1 MITTHT
7 REEIL
12 EHENDAK
19 YRKNRPD
26 WVIGKIPDVSD
37 YRKISADSNE
47 ELLTLA
53 KIGQLMADQV
63 VPGTKLYF
71 TQALLVG
78 AALLTRELADKFG
91 LEFEKYRSVLMVT
104 PTRYG
109 KQIAYGY
116 PVPTPSGWKKH
127 GELLPG
133 DEVFGI
139 DGKPIKVL
147 AISKP
152 TEQNTVVTLKNHE
165 QIEVHDNH
173 EWTVWDRD
181 ASNGKGKPHGKWV
194 TLETHEMEERGL
206 TTKDKKANGEV
217 YDRCKYYLPLT
228 QPCEFPEQEQSLDP
242 YFVGCWLGDGTKNDA
257 ILTLSDNDA
266 EEILGNI
273 PYTVSTF
280 SKLQG
285 CKHYGFGYQGILQN
299 IRGLG
304 LYNNKHIPP
313 IYKYASLDQQKQ
325 LLAGLIDTDGYV
337 DKAGRVIISCTNKR
351 LKDDIVELLSLMA
364 LRPYVTAIDPAV
376 TTSGII
382 GRKVVYQIGFQPW
395 YKIPTHVKRKKIVR
409 LVERKKIGIESIT
422 HTKKKKMGNCIQVAS
437 PDGMYLVGKS
447 LIPTHNSFLNAFIAI
462 SNAALGGKEVRIGGA
477 TKDKAGLIQE
487 KIVSLMPKTTKEIQ
501 DGLIISSEDGD
512 VNKKVQR
519 LATQASK
526 EALAWRSGGS
536 IKMFSTNET
545 RKNADVAAAGAVG
558 VGGDIVIL
566 DEIQLMTPMGFRT
579 ASRFFME
586 NNTTKRFCVG
596 NPQRNG
602 HFRDLYEDPN
612 TFVVHL
618 NDSGAI
624 IEGRMTRRQMELTGM
639 PTYSAEYRAFVTCVD
654 EQTEC
659 LTPDGWKS
667 IKDIKEGDIV
677 AQIEK
682 DETLTF
688 VPVQHKIEHIS
699 ETIYKTSFAK
709 DEWLF
714 TKDHRQYVY
723 NTSRRTG
730 KTEKKAY
737 TIENLPKGSH
747 IRVLAGGFSQG
758 NKGVSYLDRLAI
770 ACQADGS
777 IERVYAGQY
786 KPKGVTSW
794 RIEMRKPRKI
804 ERLKHILDNSGVEYN
819 IHIQKDGDTRFTFS
833 LPSKI
838 TKTLPD
844 WFGWK
849 IGAEDAK
856 TILDEIM
863 EWDGCK
869 ASKVY
874 SSVVKD
880 NVDFVQAIASQCG
893 IRTYSS
899 STVMRT
905 GTTLYAVHLHI
916 TNTRTTQ
923 YLKRQEINW
932 GKPVYC
938 ITVPSGE
945 WVARRNGH
953 IINTGNCEFPPDNSG
968 SRFFTTLP
976 SVFDKAEFPEEPQR
990 FAFMGI
996 DSAYKGADALKVS
1009 IVTLNITKER
1019 VWAELVYQED
1029 MKAKYPVW
1037 DDAMTTLNICL
1048 DILKLVE
1055 KYNVL
1060 KASIDIGMGVQ
1071 VYETLLRLS
1080 PEFELEPVAFNSA
1093 PTEWRVETDFN
1104 AKWAVNK
1111 RAEMHLDLK
1120 ELCETGMM
1128 YIDPPY
1134 YDELMKQMR
1143 EIGNAEQGQ
1152 KIKIEAKKD
1161 IKHRIGQSPDS
1172 LDSLCLA
1179 VRALVLSGL
1188 LRGDSDINVDD
1199 LVQVYGGN

>member
-1 MITTHT
+1 MITHT

-109 KQIAYGY
+109 K
-116 PVPTPSGWKKH
+116 
-127 GELLPG
+127 
-133 DEVFGI
+133 
-139 DGKPIKVL
+139 
-147 AISKP
+147 
-152 TEQNTVVTLKNHE
+152 
-165 QIEVHDNH
+165 
-173 EWTVWDRD
+173 
-181 ASNGKGKPHGKWV
+181 
-194 TLETHEMEERGL
+194 
-206 TTKDKKANGEV
+206 
-217 YDRCKYYLPLT
+217 
-228 QPCEFPEQEQSLDP
+228 
-242 YFVGCWLGDGTKNDA
+242 
-257 ILTLSDNDA
+257 
-266 EEILGNI
+266 
-273 PYTVSTF
+273 
-280 SKLQG
+280 
-285 CKHYGFGYQGILQN
+285 
-299 IRGLG
+299 
-304 LYNNKHIPP
+304 
-313 IYKYASLDQQKQ
+313 
-325 LLAGLIDTDGYV
+325 
-337 DKAGRVIISCTNKR
+337 
-351 LKDDIVELLSLMA
+351 
-364 LRPYVTAIDPAV
+364 
-376 TTSGII
+376 
-382 GRKVVYQIGFQPW
+382 
-395 YKIPTHVKRKKIVR
+395 
-409 LVERKKIGIESIT
+409 
-422 HTKKKKMGNCIQVAS
+422 
-437 PDGMYLVGKS
+437 
-447 LIPTHNSFLNAFIAI
+447 SFLNAFIAI

-602 HFRDLYEDPN
+602 HFRDLYDDPN

-639 PTYSAEYRAFVTCVD
+639 PTYSAEYRAFVMV
-654 EQTEC
+654 
-659 LTPDGWKS
+659 
-667 IKDIKEGDIV
+667 
-677 AQIEK
+677 
-682 DETLTF
+682 
-688 VPVQHKIEHIS
+688 
-699 ETIYKTSFAK
+699 
-709 DEWLF
+709 
-714 TKDHRQYVY
+714 
-723 NTSRRTG
+723 
-730 KTEKKAY
+730 
-737 TIENLPKGSH
+737 
-747 IRVLAGGFSQG
+747 
-758 NKGVSYLDRLAI
+758 
-770 ACQADGS
+770 
-777 IERVYAGQY
+777 
-786 KPKGVTSW
+786 
-794 RIEMRKPRKI
+794 
-804 ERLKHILDNSGVEYN
+804 
-819 IHIQKDGDTRFTFS
+819 
-833 LPSKI
+833 
-838 TKTLPD
+838 
-844 WFGWK
+844 
-849 IGAEDAK
+849 
-856 TILDEIM
+856 
-863 EWDGCK
+863 
-869 ASKVY
+869 
-874 SSVVKD
+874 
-880 NVDFVQAIASQCG
+880 
-893 IRTYSS
+893 
-899 STVMRT
+899 
-905 GTTLYAVHLHI
+905 
-916 TNTRTTQ
+916 
-923 YLKRQEINW
+923 
-932 GKPVYC
+932 
-938 ITVPSGE
+938 
-945 WVARRNGH
+945 
-953 IINTGNCEFPPDNSG
+953 EFPPDNSG

-1019 VWAELVYQED
+1019 VWTELIYQED

>member
-1 MITTHT
+1 MVVERT
-7 REEIL
+7 RDEIL
-12 EHENDAK
+12 AHENDKEYMA
-19 YRKNRPD
+19 NRVD
-26 WVIGKIPDVSD
+26 WVKGKILDVSD
-37 YRKISADSNE
+37 YRKISVDSNE
-47 ELLTLA
+47 ELMILA
-53 KIGQLMADQV
+53 KIGQLMADEV
-63 VPGTKLYF
+63 VPGAKLFF
-71 TQALLVG
+71 TQSVLVG
-78 AALLTRELADKFG
+78 AAMLSRELADKFG
-91 LEFEKYRSVLMVT
+91 LDFEKYRSVLMVT

-109 KQIAYGY
+109 KQIAYDY

-152 TEQNTVVTLKNHE
+152 TEQNTIITLKNHE

-206 TTKDKKANGEV
+206 TTKDKKANGEI

-228 QPCEFPEQEQSLDP
+228 QPCEFLHKDQPLDA
-242 YFVGCWLGDGTKNDA
+242 YFVGCWLGDGTKNSPT
-257 ILTLSDNDA
+257 LTLSDNDA
-266 EEILGNI
+266 EEILDSV
-273 PYTVSTF
+273 PYTVSSF
-280 SKLQG
+280 FKLQG
-285 CKHYGFGYQGILQN
+285 CKYYRFGHQGIIQN
-299 IRGLG
+299 IRELG

-337 DKAGRVIISCTNKR
+337 DKSGRVIISCANKR

-364 LRPYVTAIDPAV
+364 LRPYVTAIDPAI

-382 GRKVVYQIGFQPW
+382 GRKVVYNIGFQPW

-462 SNAALGGKEVRIGGA
+462 ANAALGGKEVRIGGA
-477 TKDKAGLIQE
+477 TRDKAGLIQE
-487 KIVSLMPKTTKEIQ
+487 KVVGLLPSASKEIQ
-501 DGLIISSEDGD
+501 DGLVITDDDGD

-526 EALAWRSGGS
+526 EALAWKSGGS
-536 IKMFSTNET
+536 IKLFSTNET
-545 RKNADVAAAGAVG
+545 KKSADIAAAGAVG
-558 VGGDIVIL
+558 VGGDVVLL
-566 DEIQLMTPMGFRT
+566 DEIQIMSPVGFRT

-586 NNTTKRFCVG
+586 NNDTKRFCVG
-596 NPQRNG
+596 NPQING
-602 HFRDLYEDPN
+602 HFRDLYDDPT
-612 TFVVHL
+612 TFVVHM
-618 NDSGAI
+618 NDSSAI

-639 PTYSAEYRAFVTCVD
+639 PTYSNEYRAFVTCVD

-659 LTPDGWKS
+659 LTPEGWKS

-699 ETIYKTSFAK
+699 ETICKTSFAK

-723 NTSRRTG
+723 NTSRKTG
-730 KTEKKAY
+730 KTEKKVY

-747 IRVLAGGFSQG
+747 IRILSGGV
-758 NKGVSYLDRLAI
+758 NHNNRGVSYLDRLAI

-786 KPKGVTSW
+786 KPKGFTRW

-804 ERLKHILDNSGVEYN
+804 ERLRHILDNSGVEYN

-838 TKTLPD
+838 TKTLSD
-844 WFGWK
+844 WFGWE

-856 TILDEIM
+856 AILDEIM
-863 EWDGCK
+863 EWDGCH
-869 ASKVY
+869 ANQSY
-874 SSVVKD
+874 SSVNKT
-880 NVDFVQAIASQCG
+880 NADFVQSLAAQCG
-893 IRTYSS
+893 LRTALSS
-899 STVMRT
+899 AKMWNGNTI
-905 GTTLYAVHLHI
+905 YIVHLHK
-916 TNTRTTQ
+916 TNIRTTQ
-923 YLKRQEINW
+923 YMKRQEINW

-953 IINTGNCEFPPDNSG
+953 VINTGNCEFPPDNSG
-968 SRFFTTLP
+968 NRFFTTLP
-976 SVFDKAEFPEEPQR
+976 SVYDKTAFPTPAQKIS
-990 FAFMGI
+990 FMGI
-996 DSAYKGADALKVS
+996 DSAYKGADSLIVT
-1009 IVTLNITKER
+1009 IVTLNISPER
-1019 VWAELVYQED
+1019 IWVSLDYQED
-1029 MKAKYPVW
+1029 MKTRYPVW
-1037 DDAMTTLNICL
+1037 DDTMTTLNICL
-1048 DILKLVE
+1048 DVLKLVE
-1055 KYNVL
+1055 RYGIERV
-1060 KASIDIGMGVQ
+1060 SIDIGMGVQ
-1071 VYETLLRLS
+1071 LYETLLRLS
-1080 PEFELEPVAFNSA
+1080 PDLDIEPVAFGSL
-1093 PTEWRVETDFN
+1093 PTEWRAETDFN
-1104 AKWAVNK
+1104 AKWALNK

-1120 ELCETGMM
+1120 ELCESQMM
-1128 YIDPPY
+1128 FIAPEY
-1134 YDELMKQMR
+1134 YDDLIKQIR
-1143 EIGNAEQGQ
+1143 EVGNSEQGQ
-1152 KIKIEAKKD
+1152 KIKIEAKKE
-1161 IKHRIGQSPDS
+1161 IKRRLGQSPDA

-1179 VRALVLSGL
+1179 VRSLVLSGI
-1188 LRGDSDINVDD
+1188 LRGDNNTSVDD
-1199 LVQVYGGN
+1199 MVQVYGGQ

>member
-1 MITTHT
+1 MITHT

-19 YRKNRPD
+19 YRRNRPD
-26 WVIGKIPDVSD
+26 WVVGKIPDISD

-53 KIGQLMADQV
+53 KIGQLLADQV

-78 AALLTRELADKFG
+78 AALLTRELAEKFG

-109 KQIAYGY
+109 K
-116 PVPTPSGWKKH
+116 
-127 GELLPG
+127 
-133 DEVFGI
+133 
-139 DGKPIKVL
+139 
-147 AISKP
+147 
-152 TEQNTVVTLKNHE
+152 
-165 QIEVHDNH
+165 
-173 EWTVWDRD
+173 
-181 ASNGKGKPHGKWV
+181 
-194 TLETHEMEERGL
+194 
-206 TTKDKKANGEV
+206 
-217 YDRCKYYLPLT
+217 
-228 QPCEFPEQEQSLDP
+228 
-242 YFVGCWLGDGTKNDA
+242 
-257 ILTLSDNDA
+257 
-266 EEILGNI
+266 
-273 PYTVSTF
+273 
-280 SKLQG
+280 
-285 CKHYGFGYQGILQN
+285 
-299 IRGLG
+299 
-304 LYNNKHIPP
+304 
-313 IYKYASLDQQKQ
+313 
-325 LLAGLIDTDGYV
+325 
-337 DKAGRVIISCTNKR
+337 
-351 LKDDIVELLSLMA
+351 
-364 LRPYVTAIDPAV
+364 
-376 TTSGII
+376 
-382 GRKVVYQIGFQPW
+382 
-395 YKIPTHVKRKKIVR
+395 
-409 LVERKKIGIESIT
+409 
-422 HTKKKKMGNCIQVAS
+422 
-437 PDGMYLVGKS
+437 
-447 LIPTHNSFLNAFIAI
+447 SFLNAFIAI

-519 LATQASK
+519 LATQTSK

-602 HFRDLYEDPN
+602 HFRDLYDDPN

-639 PTYSAEYRAFVTCVD
+639 PTYSAEYRAFVMV
-654 EQTEC
+654 
-659 LTPDGWKS
+659 
-667 IKDIKEGDIV
+667 
-677 AQIEK
+677 
-682 DETLTF
+682 
-688 VPVQHKIEHIS
+688 
-699 ETIYKTSFAK
+699 
-709 DEWLF
+709 
-714 TKDHRQYVY
+714 
-723 NTSRRTG
+723 
-730 KTEKKAY
+730 
-737 TIENLPKGSH
+737 
-747 IRVLAGGFSQG
+747 
-758 NKGVSYLDRLAI
+758 
-770 ACQADGS
+770 
-777 IERVYAGQY
+777 
-786 KPKGVTSW
+786 
-794 RIEMRKPRKI
+794 
-804 ERLKHILDNSGVEYN
+804 
-819 IHIQKDGDTRFTFS
+819 
-833 LPSKI
+833 
-838 TKTLPD
+838 
-844 WFGWK
+844 
-849 IGAEDAK
+849 
-856 TILDEIM
+856 
-863 EWDGCK
+863 
-869 ASKVY
+869 
-874 SSVVKD
+874 
-880 NVDFVQAIASQCG
+880 
-893 IRTYSS
+893 
-899 STVMRT
+899 
-905 GTTLYAVHLHI
+905 
-916 TNTRTTQ
+916 
-923 YLKRQEINW
+923 
-932 GKPVYC
+932 
-938 ITVPSGE
+938 
-945 WVARRNGH
+945 
-953 IINTGNCEFPPDNSG
+953 EFPPDNSG

-976 SVFDKAEFPEEPQR
+976 SVFDKAEFPEEQQR

-1009 IVTLNITKER
+1009 IVTLNVTPER
-1019 VWAELVYQED
+1019 VWTELVYQED

-1093 PTEWRVETDFN
+1093 PTEWRAETDFN

-1199 LVQVYGGN
+1199 LVQVYGVN